1 MCVRFQCM
9 CMFDINGKCA
19 VHSFEHVKGAQ
30 LCECFACDMHVY
42 KSMHICSHICVY
54 IVYLCIHIC
63 TSIYVKMDSQIIF
76 LKFITV

>member
-1 MCVRFQCM
+1 M

-42 KSMHICSHICVY
+42 KCMHICSHICVC
-54 IVYLCIHIC
+54 ILCIFVFTYAHL
-63 TSIYVKMDSQIIF
+63 YVKMDSQSIF